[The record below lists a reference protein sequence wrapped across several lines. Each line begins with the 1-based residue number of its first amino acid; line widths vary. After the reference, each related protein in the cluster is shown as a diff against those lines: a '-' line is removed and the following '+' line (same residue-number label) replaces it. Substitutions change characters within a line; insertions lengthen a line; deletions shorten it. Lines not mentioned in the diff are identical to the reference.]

1 MSLTFTKLF
10 SSITESTVWC
20 EPDHVRILWITML
33 AMADRRGRVFGS
45 IPGLA
50 NRAIIPVESARDA
63 IARFLAPDR
72 DSRTPDNEGRRIEPI
87 DGGWRLLNH
96 EKYRAIRDE
105 ETTKESKRKYINNK
119 RALEREKA
127 NKINGVENV
136 DRSRYNAEAEAEA
149 EAGTSKSTTL
159 SGKPD
164 VSTLN
169 GFKSQAKEVL
179 EFLNAKTGRSYK
191 AVPANLEMIAARLK
205 DGATVEELRMVIAK
219 KTREWGG
226 DEKMNQ
232 YLRPATLFNRV
243 KYAQYSGELLADPK
257 PLRVAI

>member
-1 MSLTFTKLF
+1 
-10 SSITESTVWC
+10 
-20 EPDHVRILWITML
+20 
-33 AMADRRGRVFGS
+33 MADRV
-45 IPGLA
+45 
-50 NRAIIPVESARDA
+50 
-63 IARFLAPDR
+63 
-72 DSRTPDNEGRRIEPI
+72 
-87 DGGWRLLNH
+87 
-96 EKYRAIRDE
+96 IRDE
-105 ETTKESKRKYINNK
+105 LLESEKWVTLKDNADRLAYIALILKADDYGNSPADPHRMMRLWRDFGIVTAALASKTLIELADHDLIRMYEVAGKPYLHLPRFRNSRRYWSRKYPKSPFDEQQHIESNQQVTENLSADL
-119 RALEREKA
+119 RQTSPHTSG
-127 NKINGVENV
+127 GVGV
-136 DRSRYNAEAEAEA
+136 GVGVGVGR
-149 EAGTSKSTTL
+149 TTKSTTL

>member
-1 MSLTFTKLF
+1 MFVKLF
-10 SSITESTVWC
+10 ASMYEGTLRGKSDELLVFTNLLAHADQFGVIDRHWKAIADETGLPIDRVQAAIKSLS
-20 EPDHVRILWITML
+20 EPDK
-33 AMADRRGRVFGS
+33 
-45 IPGLA
+45 
-50 NRAIIPVESARDA
+50 ESRSAEMD
-63 IARFLAPDR
+63 
-72 DSRTPDNEGRRIEPI
+72 GRRIYCL
-87 DGGWRLLNH
+87 DGHREWGWKIVNYG
-96 EKYRAIRDE
+96 KYRAIRSE
-105 ETTKESKRKYINNK
+105 EDRKEQNRLAQERWRNKQKSNNNK
-119 RALEREKA
+119 PRKPKSAHT
-127 NKINGVENV
+127 
-136 DRSRYNAEAEAEA
+136 EAEAEA
-149 EAGTSKSTTL
+149 LKSTTL

>member
-1 MSLTFTKLF
+1 MLF
-10 SSITESTVWC
+10 RS
-20 EPDHVRILWITML
+20 
-33 AMADRRGRVFGS
+33 FGS

-63 IARFLAPDR
+63 IARFLAPDL

-149 EAGTSKSTTL
+149 EAGTSKSLKPL
-159 SGKPD
+159 SVIGTRLSNNWNLPD
-164 VSTLN
+164 EWAEWASKEKQMSYPEVKQMAHQ
-169 GFKSQAKEVL
+169 FKD
-179 EFLNAKTGRSYK
+179 YWI
-191 AVPANLEMIAARLK
+191 AVPGTKGKKLDWAATWRNWVRNNRGNGKVKEMSQTAKAIALLEGMK
-205 DGATVEELRMVIAK
+205 
-219 KTREWGG
+219 
-226 DEKMNQ
+226 
-232 YLRPATLFNRV
+232 
-243 KYAQYSGELLADPK
+243 
-257 PLRVAI
+257 